1 MSDVEKFDIF
11 NLSYDWKFQVLTD
24 RYVIEFRP
32 KGAKYSEYKSGD
44 TLNKAFQRV
53 FNFLGY

>member
-11 NLSYDWKFQVLTD
+11 NLSYDWKFQTLTD

-32 KGAKYSEYKSGD
+32 KGANFSEYKSGV
-44 TLNKAFQRV
+44 TLNAAFRNV